1 MNAYKQSIR
10 VIYPKD
16 RGRIALR
23 TDENW
28 DVDVE
33 AVSRRDCTAK
43 FQIET
48 DRPYFYFK
56 PVLIRDRA
64 TLWSRGE
71 NSLAIATSRAP
82 LDVHPCFRED
92 TRCSVCE
99 LMPPLASPSGVV
111 HRFRAFFPPAH

>member
-1 MNAYKQSIR
+1 MTAYRQSIQ
-10 VIYPKD
+10 VIYPKVG
-16 RGRIALR
+16 GRIALR

-28 DVDVE
+28 DVDVRP
-33 AVSRRDCTAK
+33 VNRRGSTTR

-64 TLWSRGE
+64 TVWSRGE
-71 NSLAIATSRAP
+71 NCLAIATSGAP
-82 LDVHPCFRED
+82 LEVYPFFSDD

-99 LMPPLASPSGVV
+99 LMPP
-111 HRFRAFFPPAH
+111 